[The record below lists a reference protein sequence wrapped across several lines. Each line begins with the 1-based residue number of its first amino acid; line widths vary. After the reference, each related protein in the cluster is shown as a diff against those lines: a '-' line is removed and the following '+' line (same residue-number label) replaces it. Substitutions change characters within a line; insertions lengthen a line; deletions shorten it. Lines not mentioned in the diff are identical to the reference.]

1 MPGWLIRWV
10 KAFLTDRTTTLVI
23 QGWESDPFGIQYGVP
38 QGSTLSPILFILYA
52 SELLEICDRPKARV
66 SAIGFADDTNI
77 LTYGTSTE
85 ANCKTLEGVHAQCLR
100 WAERHGMKFAPA
112 KYELIHFTRSRT
124 KFNLEA
130 SAHFGSIEKQPTAEV
145 RVLGVW
151 LDTKL
156 RWTAHAR
163 KAVQRGTI

>member
-1 MPGWLIRWV
+1 
-10 KAFLTDRTTTLVI
+10 
-23 QGWESDPFGIQYGVP
+23 
-38 QGSTLSPILFILYA
+38 LFILYA
-52 SELLEICDRPKARV
+52 SELLEICDRLKAKV
-66 SAIGFADDTNI
+66 SAIRFADNTNI

-85 ANCKTLEGVHAQCLR
+85 ANYRTLERVHTQCLH
-100 WAERHGMKFAPA
+100 WAKRHRIRFAPA
-112 KYELIHFTRSRT
+112 KYELIHLTRSRT

-130 SAHFGSIEKQPTAEV
+130 SAHFGGTKKQPIAEV

-163 KAVQRGTI
+163 KAV